1 MPGCCHSG
9 FIYLSLHGY
18 SFDDPQA
25 LPFQSE
31 FARYSSGHPLMDTV
45 SSGTTVHLVKL
56 VPPSTLSDLEFLHLL
71 QERTKFL
78 QDPILHGSYQ
88 YVEKLI
94 ITLGLA
100 QTLRDYPHA
109 AGRLSCDPKT
119 QEWSI
124 KLMNDG
130 VPITV
135 GTTKLHRKNGFIM

>member
-1 MPGCCHSG
+1 
-9 FIYLSLHGY
+9 
-18 SFDDPQA
+18 
-25 LPFQSE
+25 
-31 FARYSSGHPLMDTV
+31 MDTV

-56 VPPSTLSDLEFLHLL
+56 VPPSTQSDLEFLHLL
-71 QERTKFL
+71 QERTKIL
-78 QDPILHGSYQ
+78 QDPILQGSYQ

-130 VPITV
+130 RCSHHGGNNQTASEEWFHNVNIT
-135 GTTKLHRKNGFIM
+135 LIL